1 MYIFTNIFLI
11 GFFVYSVTSFL
22 FGVRRRR
29 NPFGLSRF
37 FLPLGS
43 FVWIDTVVFGAFFSL
58 ISIICLLT
66 QQFILFWLV
75 FSVFWLIRSIGE
87 QMYWFHEQFTTVHRN
102 HPNSL
107 WPYRWFK
114 GQEVWVVMQI
124 FWQCVAVIS
133 LIASFYFLK
142 VWLL

>member
-1 MYIFTNIFLI
+1 MNIFTNIFLI
-11 GFFVYSVTSFL
+11 GFLAYSVSSFL
-22 FGVRRRR
+22 FGMNKRK

-43 FVWIDTVVFGAFFSL
+43 FVWIDNVVFGAFFSL
-58 ISIICLLT
+58 VSVICLLT
-66 QQFILFWLV
+66 RQFILFWLV

-87 QMYWFHEQFTTVHRN
+87 QMYWFLEKFTTVHRN

-133 LIASFYFLK
+133 LISSFYFLK